1 MKPANKILALAVVAA
16 MCLFIGIGYAALS
29 DNMSVTGS
37 ADVVPELPDVY
48 ITNVTPDSSGGEWLT
63 TQTER

>member
-48 ITNVTPDSSGGEWLT
+48 ITNVTP
-63 TQTER
+63 R